1 MPTIHL
7 PIGGSTAARTLGC
20 PAWLGRA
27 AKVPKGGS
35 SSAADQGTLF
45 HEVMEG
51 YYRDDKEFKD
61 QLGATA
67 YGEYTFNTDML
78 NELVLP
84 AFEAAEQVFDTYDIQ
99 ELMIEPFVQYIP
111 DVAGGSID
119 ILGVSGD
126 GKTVVI
132 LDWKGGHGHVRA
144 EDNKQLI
151 FYALSAA
158 VDRTLGAFDIKKVE
172 KIVGVIIQPKIS
184 HKPDVWEFT
193 KAEVDAFEDE
203 LIEAIDSS
211 EDERPRASSGS
222 HCTWCPAAPYCPEKK
237 VLARSAL
244 VLSKDNSEQ
253 LAEAMA
259 MVDEVE
265 AWAKAV
271 RKAAHSALDRGGKV
285 EGWKLVA
292 KRASRV
298 WADAGAV
305 ETRIRNAKKLKLT
318 EGFEMKLKSPAK
330 IEKLCKE
337 KGIPFQPFADMAVM
351 YSSGSTM
358 AAEKDKRPAIGVKE
372 IPDILVKMVAQS

>member
-1 MPTIHL
+1 MSKHL
-7 PIGGSTAARTLGC
+7 PIGTSKVSRIIKC
-20 PAWLGRA
+20 PASLSRSDKAPEQVAGSA
-27 AKVPKGGS
+27 ATEGS
-35 SSAADQGTLF
+35 LLHLVMENLYDSDTSAADQIGKTKYKDLVLTA
-45 HEVMEG
+45 EMVAEQIDPAIAAMEKAL
-51 YYRDDKEFKD
+51 DLVDAD
-61 QLGATA
+61 
-67 YGEYTFNTDML
+67 
-78 NELVLP
+78 ELVI
-84 AFEAAEQVFDTYDIQ
+84 EQ
-99 ELMIEPFVQYIP
+99 FVEYIP
-111 DVAGGSID
+111 DLCGG
-119 ILGVSGD
+119 
-126 GKTVVI
+126 T
-132 LDWKGGHGHVRA
+132 LD
-144 EDNKQLI
+144 LM
-151 FYALSAA
+151 ALSEDKKTLLLADYKFGFNGVKAEGNNQILLAA
-158 VDRTLGAFDIKKVE
+158 LAASVDPATSALFLKAEKFVGA
-172 KIVGVIIQPKIS
+172 IIQPKVYGDEPS
-184 HKPDVWEFT
+184 VWEFT
-193 KAEVDAFEDE
+193 KAEVDAFEDK
-203 LIEAIDSS
+203 LIAAIDSS
-211 EDERPRASSGS
+211 EDETPQASSGS

-271 RKAAHSALDRGGKV
+271 RKAAHSALDQGGKV
-285 EGWKLVA
+285 QGWKLVA

>member
-1 MPTIHL
+1 MSKHL
-7 PIGGSTAARTLGC
+7 PIGTSKVSRIIKC
-20 PAWLGRA
+20 PASLSRSDKAPEQVAGSA
-27 AKVPKGGS
+27 ATEGS
-35 SSAADQGTLF
+35 LLHLVMENLYDSDTSAADQIGKTKYKDLVLTA
-45 HEVMEG
+45 EMVAEQIDPAIAAMEKAL
-51 YYRDDKEFKD
+51 DLVDAD
-61 QLGATA
+61 
-67 YGEYTFNTDML
+67 
-78 NELVLP
+78 ELVI
-84 AFEAAEQVFDTYDIQ
+84 EQ
-99 ELMIEPFVQYIP
+99 FVEYIP
-111 DVAGGSID
+111 DLCGG
-119 ILGVSGD
+119 
-126 GKTVVI
+126 T
-132 LDWKGGHGHVRA
+132 LD
-144 EDNKQLI
+144 LM
-151 FYALSAA
+151 ALSEDKKTLLLADYKFGFNGVKAEGNNQILLAA
-158 VDRTLGAFDIKKVE
+158 LAASVDPATSALFLKAEKFVGA
-172 KIVGVIIQPKIS
+172 IIQPKVYGDEPS
-184 HKPDVWEFT
+184 VWEFT

-211 EDERPRASSGS
+211 EDETPPASSGS

-244 VLSKDNSEQ
+244 VLSKDNSKQ

-298 WADAGAV
+298 WVDAGAV

>member
-1 MPTIHL
+1 MSKHL
-7 PIGGSTAARTLGC
+7 PIGTSKVSRIIKC
-20 PAWLGRA
+20 PASLSRSDKAPEQVAGSA
-27 AKVPKGGS
+27 ATEGS
-35 SSAADQGTLF
+35 LLHLVMENLYDSDASAADQIGKTKYKDLVLTA
-45 HEVMEG
+45 EMVAEQIDPAIAAMEKAL
-51 YYRDDKEFKD
+51 DLVDAD
-61 QLGATA
+61 
-67 YGEYTFNTDML
+67 
-78 NELVLP
+78 ELVI
-84 AFEAAEQVFDTYDIQ
+84 EQ
-99 ELMIEPFVQYIP
+99 FVEYIP
-111 DVAGGSID
+111 DLCGG
-119 ILGVSGD
+119 
-126 GKTVVI
+126 T
-132 LDWKGGHGHVRA
+132 LD
-144 EDNKQLI
+144 LM
-151 FYALSAA
+151 ALSEDKKTLLLADYKFGFNGVKAEGNNQILLAA
-158 VDRTLGAFDIKKVE
+158 LAASVDPATSALFLKAEKFVGA
-172 KIVGVIIQPKIS
+172 IIQPKVYGDEPS
-184 HKPDVWEFT
+184 VWEFT

-237 VLARSAL
+237 MLARSAL

-372 IPDILVKMVAQS
+372 IPDNVLELVAQS

>member
-1 MPTIHL
+1 MSKHL
-7 PIGGSTAARTLGC
+7 PIGTSKVSRIIKC
-20 PAWLGRA
+20 PASLSRSDKAPEQVAGSA
-27 AKVPKGGS
+27 ATEGS
-35 SSAADQGTLF
+35 LLHLVMENLYDSDASAADQIGKTKYKDLVLTA
-45 HEVMEG
+45 EMVAEQIDPAIAAMEKAL
-51 YYRDDKEFKD
+51 DLVDAD
-61 QLGATA
+61 
-67 YGEYTFNTDML
+67 
-78 NELVLP
+78 ELVI
-84 AFEAAEQVFDTYDIQ
+84 EQ
-99 ELMIEPFVQYIP
+99 FVEYIP
-111 DVAGGSID
+111 DLCGG
-119 ILGVSGD
+119 
-126 GKTVVI
+126 T
-132 LDWKGGHGHVRA
+132 LD
-144 EDNKQLI
+144 LM
-151 FYALSAA
+151 ALSEDKKTLLLADYKFGFNGVKAEGNNQILLAA
-158 VDRTLGAFDIKKVE
+158 LAASVDPATSALFLKAEKFVGA
-172 KIVGVIIQPKIS
+172 IIQPKVYGDEPS
-184 HKPDVWEFT
+184 VWEFT

-211 EDERPRASSGS
+211 EGETPQASSGS

>member
-1 MPTIHL
+1 MSKHL
-7 PIGGSTAARTLGC
+7 PIGTSKVSRIIKC
-20 PAWLGRA
+20 PASLSRSDKAPEQVAGSA
-27 AKVPKGGS
+27 ATEGS
-35 SSAADQGTLF
+35 LLHLVMENLYDSDTSAADQIGKTKYKDLVLTA
-45 HEVMEG
+45 EMVAEQIDPAIAAMEKAL
-51 YYRDDKEFKD
+51 DLVDAD
-61 QLGATA
+61 
-67 YGEYTFNTDML
+67 
-78 NELVLP
+78 ELVI
-84 AFEAAEQVFDTYDIQ
+84 EQ
-99 ELMIEPFVQYIP
+99 FVEYIP
-111 DVAGGSID
+111 DLCGG
-119 ILGVSGD
+119 
-126 GKTVVI
+126 T
-132 LDWKGGHGHVRA
+132 LD
-144 EDNKQLI
+144 LM
-151 FYALSAA
+151 ALSEDKKTLLLADYKFGFNGVKAEGNNQILLAA
-158 VDRTLGAFDIKKVE
+158 LAASVDPATSALFLKAEKFVGA
-172 KIVGVIIQPKIS
+172 IIQPKVYGDEPS
-184 HKPDVWEFT
+184 VWEFT

-211 EDERPRASSGS
+211 EDETPRASSGS

>member
-1 MPTIHL
+1 MSKHL
-7 PIGGSTAARTLGC
+7 PIGTSKVSRIIKC
-20 PAWLGRA
+20 PASLSRSDKAPEQVAGSA
-27 AKVPKGGS
+27 ATEGS
-35 SSAADQGTLF
+35 LLHLVMENLYDSDTSAADQIGKTKYKDLVLTA
-45 HEVMEG
+45 EMVAEQIDPAIAAMEKAL
-51 YYRDDKEFKD
+51 DLVDAD
-61 QLGATA
+61 
-67 YGEYTFNTDML
+67 
-78 NELVLP
+78 ELVI
-84 AFEAAEQVFDTYDIQ
+84 EQ
-99 ELMIEPFVQYIP
+99 FVEYIP
-111 DVAGGSID
+111 DLCGG
-119 ILGVSGD
+119 
-126 GKTVVI
+126 T
-132 LDWKGGHGHVRA
+132 LD
-144 EDNKQLI
+144 LM
-151 FYALSAA
+151 ALSEDKKTLLLADYKFGFNGVKAEGNNQILLAA
-158 VDRTLGAFDIKKVE
+158 LAASVDPATSALFLKAEKFVGA
-172 KIVGVIIQPKIS
+172 IIQPKVYGDEPS
-184 HKPDVWEFT
+184 VWEFT

-211 EDERPRASSGS
+211 EDETPPASSGS

-244 VLSKDNSEQ
+244 VLSKDNSKQ

>member
-1 MPTIHL
+1 MSKHL
-7 PIGGSTAARTLGC
+7 PIGTSKVSRIIKC
-20 PAWLGRA
+20 PASLSRSDKAPEQVAGSA
-27 AKVPKGGS
+27 ATEGS
-35 SSAADQGTLF
+35 LLHLVMENLYDSDTSAADQIGKTKYKDLVLTA
-45 HEVMEG
+45 EMVAEQIDPAIAAMEKAL
-51 YYRDDKEFKD
+51 DLVDAD
-61 QLGATA
+61 
-67 YGEYTFNTDML
+67 
-78 NELVLP
+78 ELVI
-84 AFEAAEQVFDTYDIQ
+84 EQ
-99 ELMIEPFVQYIP
+99 FVEYIP
-111 DVAGGSID
+111 DLCGG
-119 ILGVSGD
+119 
-126 GKTVVI
+126 T
-132 LDWKGGHGHVRA
+132 LD
-144 EDNKQLI
+144 LM
-151 FYALSAA
+151 ALSEDKKTLLLADYKFGFNGVKAEGNNQILLAA
-158 VDRTLGAFDIKKVE
+158 LAASVDPATSALFLKAEKFVGA
-172 KIVGVIIQPKIS
+172 IIQPKVYGDEPS
-184 HKPDVWEFT
+184 VWEFT

-211 EDERPRASSGS
+211 EDETPPASSGS